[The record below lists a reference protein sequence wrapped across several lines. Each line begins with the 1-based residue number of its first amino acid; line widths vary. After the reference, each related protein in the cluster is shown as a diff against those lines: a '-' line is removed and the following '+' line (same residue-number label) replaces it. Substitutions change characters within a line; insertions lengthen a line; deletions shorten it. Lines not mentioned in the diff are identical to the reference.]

1 MELLEYQAKELF
13 REVGIPILPSQ
24 RIDHP
29 SELKSLK
36 IPYPIVLKSQ
46 VPASGRASAG
56 GIRFAENTIDAIAA
70 TRNIFNLAILGEY
83 PSAVLAE
90 VKYNA
95 HQEFYLGVVLD
106 YSLRRPLLLGSIQ
119 GGRDLEFVL
128 QSMHY
133 VVVDQQ
139 FSPFYARKL
148 LVKMGIT
155 GHLLHT
161 VSSIIEKMYYLFV
174 QKDLD
179 IIEINPLGISVT
191 GEVMALDGKISINDT
206 AIARHPELSL
216 IRGNMNNHLEYMPL
230 DMTDALSNM
239 AILCNA
245 TGTAMTTIDLLGEN
259 NIKPAYCL
267 VISEEKKWE
276 IAWEKVINDESIKIL
291 LINIIGS
298 EKDGKK
304 IMNIIQEYWENR
316 MIETADLTKQNK
328 TYKKGAKKPLFYP
341 QLILRIATNQTELF
355 SEENLMMMPIHQV
368 KTLEEAVKETIYQSK
383 LAQKN

>member
-83 PSAVLAE
+83 PAAVLAE

-95 HQEFYLGVVLD
+95 HQEFYLAVVLD

-119 GGRDLEFVL
+119 GGRDLELVL
-128 QSMHY
+128 ESMHY

-148 LVKMGIT
+148 LVKMGLT
-155 GHLLHT
+155 GHLLQT
-161 VSSIIEKMYYLFV
+161 VSSIVEKMYYLFA

-179 IIEINPLGISVT
+179 IVEINPLGISVT

-216 IRGNMNNHLEYMPL
+216 IGANINNNLQYIPSL
-230 DMTDALSNM
+230 NITDALSNI
-239 AILCNA
+239 AILCNG
-245 TGTAMTTIDLLGEN
+245 TGTAITTIDLLGEN
-259 NIKPAYCL
+259 KIKPAYC
-267 VISEEKKWE
+267 
-276 IAWEKVINDESIKIL
+276 
-291 LINIIGS
+291 
-298 EKDGKK
+298 
-304 IMNIIQEYWENR
+304 
-316 MIETADLTKQNK
+316 
-328 TYKKGAKKPLFYP
+328 
-341 QLILRIATNQTELF
+341 
-355 SEENLMMMPIHQV
+355 
-368 KTLEEAVKETIYQSK
+368 
-383 LAQKN
+383 